1 MDLPVG
7 NFCEPD
13 TGVPDLGAGRLAPD
27 QLAALERQIILT
39 ARRPLQ
45 QARTLPRAAYINE
58 DYFRREAERVLSSG
72 WICVA
77 HVSQLKQ
84 AGSYLAIDLLDEPLL
99 VTRAPDGAVRVL
111 SRVCPHRGADILH
124 PGFGAER
131 RGVAKRLICPYH
143 VWSFGLDGKLKT
155 CAEMQ
160 RAEGFDKK
168 DWALAE
174 VRSAV
179 WEGFVFV
186 NLDGKATPLADQ
198 YADFARIV
206 APWNCAEMETVI
218 ELEWECDFNWKV
230 MVENWMES
238 YHHMGIHH
246 DTLQTTM
253 PAKTTWT
260 EPEHPYFIRCHLP
273 FKPSIAEDIRDA
285 IEHGRAIPGFR
296 PIEGLS
302 LRDHLEW
309 GLYLG
314 HPCFMFLTM
323 RDRVLWYRLQPISAE
338 RCKLMTATLV
348 SRRALEAPDFAE
360 TVAFERQM
368 LAEFH
373 QQDMK
378 VNSAVQAGLRSTRAV
393 QGRLSHLEEPVWMI
407 QRYVAARL
415 QGCHPGM

>member
-1 MDLPVG
+1 MDLPVS
-7 NFCEPD
+7 NFCEPEQRE
-13 TGVPDLGAGRLAPD
+13 PPIGADRLDPER
-27 QLAALERQIILT
+27 LAALERQIVST

-45 QARTLPRAAYINE
+45 QAVTLPRAAYINE
-58 DYFRREAERVLSSG
+58 DYFRHEAQKVLASG
-72 WICVA
+72 WICIA
-77 HVSQLKQ
+77 HASQLKQ
-84 AGSYLAIDLLDEPLL
+84 SGTYLALDLLDEPLL
-99 VTRAPDGAVRVL
+99 VTRAPDGAIRVL
-111 SRVCPHRGADILH
+111 SRVCPHRGADIMH
-124 PGFGAER
+124 PVFGVPP

-174 VRSAV
+174 LRSEV

-186 NLDGKATPLADQ
+186 NRDESASPLAEQ
-198 YADFARIV
+198 YADFARII
-206 APWNCAEMETVI
+206 APWNCAEMEVAI
-218 ELEWECDFNWKV
+218 ELEWTCDFNWKV

-238 YHHMGIHH
+238 YHHMGIHQ
-246 DTLQTTM
+246 DTLQQTM
-253 PAKTTWT
+253 PAKTTWA
-260 EPEHPYFIRCHLP
+260 EPEHPHFIRCHLP
-273 FKPSIAEDIRDA
+273 FKPAVADDIRAA
-285 IEHGRAIPGFR
+285 IEEGRPVPGFR
-296 PIEGLS
+296 PIEGLT

-309 GLYLG
+309 GLFLG

-338 RCKLMTATLV
+338 RCMLTTTTLV
-348 SRRALEAPDFAE
+348 SRRATEAPDFAE
-360 TVAFERQM
+360 TVEFERNV

-373 QQDMK
+373 QQDMQ
-378 VNSAVQAGLRSTRAV
+378 VNSAVQAGMRSTRAV